1 MNMMPPDKIA
11 NTGIVTGFF
20 VWFMAHIGAINEVL
34 QFFLLVASLV
44 GVYFA
49 VQYHKS
55 NTPKR

>member
-1 MNMMPPDKIA
+1 MTPPDKMA
-11 NTGIVTGFF
+11 DTGIVAGFF
-20 VWFMAHIGAINEVL
+20 VWFMSHIGAINEVL

-49 VQYHKS
+49 VKYHQS